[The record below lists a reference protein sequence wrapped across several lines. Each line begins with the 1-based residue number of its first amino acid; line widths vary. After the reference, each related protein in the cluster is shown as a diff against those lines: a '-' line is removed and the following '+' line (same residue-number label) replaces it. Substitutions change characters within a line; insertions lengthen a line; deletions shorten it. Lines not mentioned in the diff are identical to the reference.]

1 MRVEEVMQ
9 KEVLSISPST
19 KLEEARKI
27 MQTYGVRHLPVLS
40 AENGEL
46 KGIVS
51 DRDLQ
56 RAEQELIKD
65 IMISAV
71 HTAFPGDFV
80 EEAANM
86 MLENKIHSLPVIDSK
101 DNLIG
106 MLTDSDLL
114 KTLVRLSGANRP
126 SSRVEVDVPDES
138 GQLADLMIIA
148 KEHSQNIQ
156 SIFTIPSEEDR
167 MRIVMRLQ
175 TMSPNKFVQAL
186 RDQHYKIIWPEE
198 AEMSR

>member
-114 KTLVRLSGANRP
+114 KTLVRLSGADRP